1 MSKKKTTIVDEGTQ
15 ISQIIDQ
22 EATKMMGAPIKDGNL
37 VVEVEEESKKE
48 ETPKEEIKETPKEET
63 PIEFDPDKFAE
74 QTAEKV
80 KKVLKEDAVEREKEL
95 TAEEKKAKE
104 DEELIPI
111 YVREGRNP
119 KDYAEINDEAQRI
132 AEIKFNRTLDAR
144 EAAAR
149 AKEEETAKAREAE
162 LAKSKQFEED
172 FNKMIDEE
180 LNEMYTN
187 NKLPKIVDEKD
198 PDDPGIKARFEL
210 FKTMKEVNE
219 KRVTAGQ
226 QPITS
231 ISRIYNNYYKLP
243 TSQPAGADAP
253 VSAGRG
259 VVTEEKEEVMP
270 YAKLHN
276 SSFLD
281 FFRIKK

>member
-22 EATKMMGAPIKDGNL
+22 EATKIMGAPIKDGNL
-37 VVEVEEESKKE
+37 VVEVEEEPK
-48 ETPKEEIKETPKEET
+48 KEEIKKEEIPKEET
-63 PIEFDPDKFAE
+63 PIEFDPDKFAD

-80 KKVLKEDAVEREKEL
+80 KQALKDEAAEREKEL
-95 TAEEKKAKE
+95 TAEEKKVKE
-104 DEELIPI
+104 EEELVPI

-119 KDYAEINDEAQRI
+119 KDYKEINDEAQRI

-144 EAAAR
+144 EAAA
-149 AKEEETAKAREAE
+149 KEKSESEAKAREAE

-198 PDDPGIKARFEL
+198 PDDPGLKARFEL

-219 KRVTAGQ
+219 KRVAAGQ

-243 TSQPAGADAP
+243 TDQPAGADAP

-259 VVTEEKEEVMP
+259 VITEEKEEVMP
-270 YAKLHN
+270 YQKMHN

-281 FFRIKK
+281 FFRKK